1 MINARAEFERWCSEV
16 KKQKDNETLDE
27 LYAISKNDNEIE
39 ERFYKELEFG
49 TAGLRGLMGVGTN
62 RINRYVVRRVTAG
75 LAAYIKQIRGACDRG
90 VAIAYDSRNGSKE
103 FAMEAACML
112 ASYGI
117 ISYLYDP
124 LHSVPQL
131 SFAVRQLNCIAGIV
145 ITASHNPAEYN
156 GYKVYWSNG
165 AQVSPKQADSIL
177 EFIQKLDYFS
187 IQPMQF
193 RAARRENLIKII
205 NTRLDQ
211 IYYNNLLTL
220 MQRPALVHEH
230 GGDVTIVYTP
240 LHGSGF
246 DPVTEIMRRMG
257 LSEFYTVAEQV
268 KPDGDFPTVKSPNPE
283 DPGAYELAEQL
294 AYKLDANLILATD
307 PDADRLGVAVSLPG
321 GGFRVLTGNQIGCIL
336 INYLLSA
343 KKELGTLPADGLVV
357 KSLVSTK
364 LADAICNKY
373 GVEIRQ
379 VLTGFRFIG
388 EQMDIAD
395 ARQQKFIFGFEE
407 SYGFLAGSFVR
418 DKDAICAA
426 MLVAEAAVYYSTLG
440 KTLYDVLNDIFE
452 EYGYYAERTKS
463 YALSGKAGM
472 EKIADAMKTLRA
484 NPPMSFGETKALV
497 YEDFEIGTARDIE
510 SGEEKQIDL
519 PSSNVLRFT
528 LPNDAWIVVRPSGT
542 EPKLK
547 VYAGVKAGN
556 VQDADAALELLMNN
570 VTGIIDGLLN

>member
-1 MINARAEFERWCSEV
+1 MINAQAEFERWFDEV
-16 KKQKDNETLDE
+16 KKQRDRQTLDE
-27 LYAISKNDNEIE
+27 LHAISGNNSEIE
-39 ERFYKELEFG
+39 ERFYKELDFG

-62 RINRYVVRRVTAG
+62 RMNCYVVRRVTAG
-75 LAAYIKQIRGACDRG
+75 LAAYIKQFRGVGDRG
-90 VAIAYDSRNGSKE
+90 VAIAYDSRNFSKE
-103 FAMEAACML
+103 FAMEAAGTL

-117 ISYLYDP
+117 ITYLYSP

-131 SFAVRQLNCIAGIV
+131 SFAIRQLNCIAGIM

-165 AQVSPKQADSIL
+165 AQVGPKQADSIL
-177 EFIQKLDYFS
+177 ECIRKIDYFNV
-187 IQPMQF
+187 QPMPF
-193 RAARRENLIKII
+193 REARRENLIKII
-205 NTRLDQ
+205 NMRLDQ
-211 IYYNNLLTL
+211 IYYNDLLTL

-230 GGDVTIVYTP
+230 GGDVTMVYTP

-307 PDADRLGVAVSLPG
+307 PDADRLGVAVRLPDG
-321 GGFRVLTGNQIGCIL
+321 RFRVLTGNQIGCIL

-343 KKELGTLPADGLVV
+343 KKELGKLPADGLVV

-395 ARQQKFIFGFEE
+395 GRQQEFIFGFEE

-440 KTLYDVLNDIFE
+440 KSLYDVLNDIFE
-452 EYGYYAERTKS
+452 EYGYYAENTKS
-463 YALSGKAGM
+463 YVLSGKAGM
-472 EKIADAMKTLRA
+472 EKIAEAMKSLRA
-484 NPPMSFGETKALV
+484 NPPMAFGEAKVLV
-497 YEDFEIGTARDIE
+497 YEDFETGIARDIE
-510 SGEEKQIDL
+510 SGEEKQIEL
-519 PSSNVLRFT
+519 PASNMLRLT
-528 LPNDAWIVVRPSGT
+528 LPNDAWVVVRPSGT
-542 EPKLK
+542 EPKFK
-547 VYAGVKAGN
+547 VYTGVKADN
-556 VQDADAALELLMNN
+556 AQDANAALELLMNN
-570 VTGIIDGLLN
+570 VAGIIDGLLN

>member
-1 MINARAEFERWCSEV
+1 MINAQAEFERWLDEV
-16 KKQKDNETLDE
+16 KKQRDKVTLDE
-27 LYAISKNDNEIE
+27 LYAISRNNSEIE

-62 RINRYVVRRVTAG
+62 RMNCYVVRRVTAG
-75 LAAYIKQIRGACDRG
+75 LAAYINQFRGANNRG

-103 FAMEAACML
+103 FAMEAAGTL

-117 ISYLYDP
+117 ISYLYSP

-131 SFAVRQLNCIAGIV
+131 SFAIRQLNCIAGIV

-165 AQVSPKQADSIL
+165 AQVGPEQADSIL
-177 EFIQKLDYFS
+177 ECIRKLDYFNVQS
-187 IQPMQF
+187 MPF
-193 RAARRENLIKII
+193 REARRENLIKII
-205 NTRLDQ
+205 NMRLDQ

-230 GGDVTIVYTP
+230 GGDVTMIYTP
-240 LHGSGF
+240 LHGSGY
-246 DPVTEIMRRMG
+246 DPVMEVLRRMG
-257 LSEFYTVAEQV
+257 LSELYTVEEQV
-268 KPDGDFPTVKSPNPE
+268 QPDGNFPTVKSPNPE
-283 DPGAYELAEQL
+283 DPSAYKLAEQL
-294 AYKLDANLILATD
+294 ANKLDASLILATD
-307 PDADRLGVAVSLPG
+307 PDADRLGVAVRLPDG
-321 GGFRVLTGNQIGCIL
+321 KFRVLTGNQIGCIL
-336 INYLLSA
+336 INYLLGA
-343 KKELGTLPADGLVV
+343 KKELGTLPEDGLVV

-395 ARQQKFIFGFEE
+395 ARQQEFIFGFEE

-440 KTLYDVLNDIFE
+440 KSLYDVLNDIYA
-452 EYGYYAERTKS
+452 EYGCYAESTKS

-472 EKIADAMKTLRA
+472 EKIAEAMKSLRA
-484 NPPMSFGETKALV
+484 NPPMSFGETKVLV
-497 YEDFEIGTARDIE
+497 YEDFEKGSARDIE
-510 SGEEKQIDL
+510 SGEEKQIEL
-519 PSSNVLRFT
+519 PTANMLRFT
-528 LPNDAWIVVRPSGT
+528 LPNDAWVVVRPSGT

-547 VYAGVKAGN
+547 VYAGVKADN
-556 VQDADAALELLMNN
+556 TQDANAALELLMKN
-570 VTGIIDGLLN
+570 VTEIIDGLLN